1 MEFLLGQGM
10 LAWAAHT
17 IAMKKAIL
25 SSEIGLRLRPSLFL
39 WGWWCL
45 FSILVVLS
53 LLYCL
58 PPAWAA
64 LGLLSYVL
72 ACLWQW
78 MQLPATRWPW
88 SVQSLRVDVFGQ
100 MTLTNTRGELWSFK
114 LQPDTVVHPACLV
127 LHVRDVVQLQ
137 EAGALHT
144 HTQGSLHVLTRWL
157 QPKRLLILPDQAD
170 AQALKALRVWLK
182 WGLRE

>member
-1 MEFLLGQGM
+1 M
-10 LAWAAHT
+10 
-17 IAMKKAIL
+17 
-25 SSEIGLRLRPSLFL
+25 
-39 WGWWCL
+39 
-45 FSILVVLS
+45 LVVFS

-58 PPAWAA
+58 PPTWAA
-64 LGLLSYVL
+64 LGLLIYLL

-100 MTLTNTRGELWSFK
+100 MTLTNTCGELWSFK
-114 LQPDTVVHPACLV
+114 LQPDSVVHPACLV
-127 LHVRDVVQLQ
+127 LHVTEVVQLQ
-137 EAGALHT
+137 EAGALHV
-144 HTQGSLHVLTRWL
+144 QDSLHFLTHWL

-170 AQALKALRVWLK
+170 AQVLKSLRVWLK

>member
-10 LAWAAHT
+10 LVWAART

-45 FSILVVLS
+45 FSMLVVFS

-58 PPAWAA
+58 PPVWAA
-64 LGLLSYVL
+64 LGLFAYGL
-72 ACLWQW
+72 ACIWQW
-78 MQLPATRWPW
+78 MQLPATRWAW
-88 SVQSLRVDVFGQ
+88 SVQSLRVDVFGH
-100 MTLTNTRGELWSFK
+100 MTLTNTQGHLWSFK
-114 LQPDTVVHPACLV
+114 LQPDTVVHPAGLV
-127 LHVRDVVQLQ
+127 LHMTALVREP
-137 EAGALHT
+137 EAGAMSDPAALT
-144 HTQGSLHVLTRWL
+144 FLTRWL
-157 QPKRLLILPDQAD
+157 LPKRLLILPDQAD
-170 AQALKALRVWLK
+170 TAALQALRVWLK